1 MSKVAIIGGGAA
13 GMMAAIGA
21 AICGHEVHIYEKN
34 EKLGKKIYITGKGRC
49 NVTNASDMETLFK
62 NIVTNPK
69 FMYSAFYTL
78 PNDTVIDMFNSE
90 MGVPTKVERGNRV
103 FPESDKSSDIIG
115 GLSRRL
121 SELSVEVHLRADVDK
136 LLVKNIINENKN
148 TNENIEN
155 EDISDEKFSN
165 KKNVDECYGK
175 VIEGIQLKNKE
186 KVYCDNVIIATGGFS
201 YQTTGSDGAGYK
213 MAQATGH
220 RVTDILPALVPL
232 NIREEYVRELMGLSL
247 RNIKAT
253 FYSGKNELYSE
264 FGEMLFTHFGVSG
277 PVILSGSSYITSRIN
292 SGEKITLKIDLKPAL
307 TEAELDAR
315 ILRDFSE
322 MLNKD
327 FANSLGKLLPT
338 KLIPII
344 IMLSEIE
351 PHKKVNEITKEER
364 KRLVELIKGM
374 TLTVASTRSFNEA
387 IITQGGVNVKDVNP
401 TTMES
406 KLVKGMFFAGEVL
419 DIDALTGGYNLQLA
433 WSTGY
438 LAGLSCR

>member
-1 MSKVAIIGGGAA
+1 MSKVVIIGGGAA

-34 EKLGKKIYITGKGRC
+34 EKLGKKLYITGKGRC
-49 NVTNASDMETLFK
+49 NVTNSSDMEILFK

-69 FMYSAFYTL
+69 FMYSAFYTMS
-78 PNDTVIDMFNSE
+78 NDMVIDMFNND
-90 MGVPTKVERGNRV
+90 MGVPTKIERGNRV

-121 SELSVEVHLRADVDK
+121 KELGVEIHFREDVDK
-136 LLVKNIINENKN
+136 LLVK
-148 TNENIEN
+148 
-155 EDISDEKFSN
+155 DEI
-165 KKNVDECYGK
+165 
-175 VIEGIQLKNKE
+175 IEGIQLKTKE
-186 KVYCDNVIIATGGFS
+186 KIYCDRVIVATGGFS
-201 YQTTGSDGAGYK
+201 YQTTGSNGDGYK
-213 MAQATGH
+213 MAEATGH
-220 RVTDILPALVPL
+220 KVTDILPALVPL
-232 NIREEYVRELMGLSL
+232 NTKEEYVKELQGLSL

-253 FYSGKNELYSE
+253 FYSGNKELYSD

-277 PVILSGSSYITSRIN
+277 PVILSGSSYVTSKIN
-292 SGEKITLKIDLKPAL
+292 KGEHVTLKIDMKPAL
-307 TEAELDAR
+307 SEAELDAR

-338 KLIPII
+338 KLIPVVIK
-344 IMLSEIE
+344 LSEIE

-364 KRLVELIKGM
+364 KRLVDIIKGM
-374 TLTVASTRSFNEA
+374 TFNISSTRSFNEA
-387 IITQGGVNVKDVNP
+387 IITQGGVNVKDINP
-401 TTMES
+401 ATMES
-406 KLVKGMFFAGEVL
+406 KHVKGLFFAGEVI

-438 LAGLSCR
+438 LAGLSC

>member
-49 NVTNASDMETLFK
+49 NVTNASDMETLFQ

-78 PNDTVIDMFNSE
+78 SNDMVIDMFNDD
-90 MGVPTKVERGNRV
+90 MGVSTKVERGNRV

-121 SELSVEVHLRADVDK
+121 SQLGVEVHLRADVEK
-136 LLVKNIINENKN
+136 LLVKQIQEG
-148 TNENIEN
+148 EVY
-155 EDISDEKFSN
+155 EDG
-165 KKNVDECYGK
+165 YRR

-186 KVYCDNVIIATGGFS
+186 KIYFDNVIVATGGFS

-213 MAQATGH
+213 MAENTGH

-232 NIREEYVRELMGLSL
+232 NIKEEYVKELQGLSL
-247 RNIKAT
+247 RNIRVS
-253 FYSGKNELYSE
+253 FISGKKELYSE

-277 PVILSGSSYITSRIN
+277 PVILSGSSYITSRIHK
-292 SGEKITLKIDLKPAL
+292 GEKITLKIDLKPAL
-307 TEAELDAR
+307 TETELDGR
-315 ILRDFSE
+315 ILRDFAD

-327 FANSLGKLLPT
+327 FGNSLGKLLPT
-338 KLIPII
+338 KLIPIV
-344 IMLSEIE
+344 IMLSEID

-364 KRLVELIKGM
+364 KRLVDIIKGM
-374 TLTVASTRSFNEA
+374 TLSVVSTRSFNEA

-401 TTMES
+401 ATMES
-406 KLVKGMFFAGEVL
+406 KQVKGMFFAGEVL

>member
-78 PNDTVIDMFNSE
+78 PNDTVIDMFNNE

-121 SELSVEVHLRADVDK
+121 SELGVEVHFRADVDK
-136 LLVKNIINENKN
+136 LLVKQ
-148 TNENIEN
+148 
-155 EDISDEKFSN
+155 ISDENS
-165 KKNVDECYGK
+165 DSEGYEK

-253 FYSGKNELYSE
+253 FYSGKKELYSE

-344 IMLSEIE
+344 IMLSEID

-401 TTMES
+401 ATMES

>member
-78 PNDTVIDMFNSE
+78 PNDTVIDMFNNE

-121 SELSVEVHLRADVDK
+121 SELGVEVHFRADVDK
-136 LLVKNIINENKN
+136 LLVKQ
-148 TNENIEN
+148 
-155 EDISDEKFSN
+155 ISDESS
-165 KKNVDECYGK
+165 DSEGYEK

-220 RVTDILPALVPL
+220 RVTDVLPALVPL

-253 FYSGKNELYSE
+253 FYSGKKELYSE

-344 IMLSEIE
+344 IMLSQID

-364 KRLVELIKGM
+364 KCLVELIKGM

-401 TTMES
+401 ATMES

>member
-21 AICGHEVHIYEKN
+21 AICGHDVHIYEKN
-34 EKLGKKIYITGKGRC
+34 EKLGKKLYITGKGRC
-49 NVTNASDMETLFK
+49 NVTNASDMETILK
-62 NIVTNPK
+62 NTVTNPK
-69 FMYSAFYTL
+69 FMYSALYTL
-78 PNDTVIDMFNSE
+78 SNDMVIDMFNNE

-115 GLSRRL
+115 GLSGRL
-121 SELSVEVHLRADVDK
+121 KELGVEVHLRADVEK
-136 LLVKNIINENKN
+136 LLVNEVPKNDASDDDYVKEIN
-148 TNENIEN
+148 
-155 EDISDEKFSN
+155 
-165 KKNVDECYGK
+165 
-175 VIEGIQLKNKE
+175 GIQLKNKE
-186 KVYCDNVIIATGGFS
+186 KIFCDNVIIATGGFS

-213 MAQATGH
+213 LAEATGH

-232 NIREEYVRELMGLSL
+232 NIKEEYVKELQGLSL
-247 RNIKAT
+247 RNIRAT
-253 FYSGKNELYSE
+253 FYSGKKELYSE

-277 PVILSGSSYITSRIN
+277 PVILSGSSYITSRIHK
-292 SGEKITLKIDLKPAL
+292 GEKISLRIDLKPAL

-327 FANSLGKLLPT
+327 FGNSLGKLLPA
-338 KLIPII
+338 KLIPVII
-344 IMLSEIE
+344 KLSEID

-364 KRLVELIKGM
+364 KRLVEIIKGM
-374 TLTVASTRSFNEA
+374 TVNVASARSFNEA
-387 IITQGGVNVKDVNP
+387 IITQGGINVKDVNP
-401 TTMES
+401 VTMES
-406 KLVKGMFFAGEVL
+406 KLVKGLFMVGEVL